1 MKNLE
6 TKSKEM
12 WKIGVSLFY
21 IYINVLVLQRNDKV
35 FINSSCLKEEN
46 IMQDNNQ
53 WFQIKKLR
61 IWFNNLINFDLILL
75 FSCILIIW
83 LDGVIFNYTS

>member
-1 MKNLE
+1 
-6 TKSKEM
+6 
-12 WKIGVSLFY
+12 
-21 IYINVLVLQRNDKV
+21 
-35 FINSSCLKEEN
+35 
-46 IMQDNNQ
+46 MQDNNQ